1 MERLPELPPMIGE
14 SAHFLDLMERVQ
26 LAAPQDR
33 PVLVIGERG
42 TGKELIANR
51 LHFLSKRW
59 QGPFVELNCA
69 SLPDTL
75 LETELFGH
83 EAGAFTGATQRRV
96 GRFEVANGGTL
107 FLDEIANA
115 TLKAQEKILRVIEY
129 GTFERV
135 GGNRTIS
142 VDVRVVGATNVDLP
156 SEAEAG
162 RFRADLLDRLSFD
175 VLTVPPLRARKHD
188 IALLATHFGRRMS
201 NELGWPSLPGFSE
214 AARVALAKHAW
225 PGNIRELRNAV
236 ERAVYLHP
244 SPDTPVETI
253 NFDPFE
259 SPFRP
264 ARAAIPGIAP
274 ATIRSQNVA
283 AYDAPAT
290 DISLPRAKWPLDLKT
305 ALAEIEIRLLTEAL
319 EVNRHNQKDA
329 AKHLGLGYHQFR
341 SRLRKY
347 AIA

>member
-69 SLPDTL
+69 ALPDTL

-135 GGNRTIS
+135 GGNRMIN

-162 RFRADLLDRLSFD
+162 RFRPDLLDRLSFD
-175 VLTVPPLRARKHD
+175 VLTVPPLRAREHD
-188 IALLATHFGRRMS
+188 VALLATHFGRRMA
-201 NELGWPSLPGFSE
+201 NELGWPSFPGFSQ
-214 AARVALAKHAW
+214 AALAALAKHAW

-244 SPDTPVETI
+244 SPDVAVERI
-253 NFDPFE
+253 DFDPFA

-264 ARAAIPGIAP
+264 ARAAPIASVT
-274 ATIRSQNVA
+274 ARSQHA
-283 AYDAPAT
+283 PPGGAMTSDASRPH
-290 DISLPRAKWPLDLKT
+290 AKWPIDLRAT
-305 ALAEIEIRLLTEAL
+305 LAEIEIRLLTEAL

>member
-14 SAHFLDLMERVQ
+14 SPHFLDLMERVQ

-59 QGPFVELNCA
+59 QGPYVELNCA

-83 EAGAFTGATQRRV
+83 EAGAFTGATQRRI

-142 VDVRVVGATNVDLP
+142 VDVR
-156 SEAEAG
+156 
-162 RFRADLLDRLSFD
+162 LSFD
-175 VLTVPPLRARKHD
+175 VLTVPPLRARVGD

-201 NELGWPSLPGFSE
+201 NELGWPSFPGFSPQ
-214 AARVALAKHAW
+214 AFAALAKHEW

-236 ERAVYLHP
+236 ERAVYLHS
-244 SPDTPVETI
+244 SPDTPVETL

-264 ARAAIPGIAP
+264 APAQSMAVTPKSQPAAARA
-274 ATIRSQNVA
+274 TNVA
-283 AYDAPAT
+283 DATAVN
-290 DISLPRAKWPLDLKT
+290 AKWPINLKST
-305 ALAEIEIRLLTEAL
+305 LAELEIRLLTEAL
-319 EVNRHNQKDA
+319 EINRHNQKDA

-347 AIA
+347 AIG

>member
-59 QGPFVELNCA
+59 QGPYVELNCA

-96 GRFEVANGGTL
+96 GRFELANGGTL

-175 VLTVPPLRARKHD
+175 VLTVPPLRARVGD
-188 IALLATHFGRRMS
+188 IALLATHFGRGMS
-201 NELGWPSLPGFSE
+201 NELGWPSFPGFSQQ
-214 AARVALAKHAW
+214 ALAGLAKHAW

-244 SPDTPVETI
+244 DPDMPVDAI

-264 ARAAIPGIAP
+264 ARAAEPGP
-274 ATIRSQNVA
+274 VTTRSHNAKTREGGGADGAGVH
-283 AYDAPAT
+283 
-290 DISLPRAKWPLDLKT
+290 AKWPLDLKT
-305 ALAEIEIRLLTEAL
+305 TLAEIEIRLLREAL

>member
-14 SAHFLDLMERVQ
+14 SPHFLDLMERVQ

-59 QGPFVELNCA
+59 QGPYIELNCA

-83 EAGAFTGATQRRV
+83 EAGAFTGATQRRI

-175 VLTVPPLRARKHD
+175 VLTVPPLRARAGD

-201 NELGWPSLPGFSE
+201 NELGWPSFPGFSPQ
-214 AARVALAKHAW
+214 AFAALAKHDW

-236 ERAVYLHP
+236 ERAVYLHS
-244 SPDTPVETI
+244 SPDTPVETL

-264 ARAAIPGIAP
+264 APAQSMPVTPKSQPAAARA
-274 ATIRSQNVA
+274 TNVA
-283 AYDAPAT
+283 DATAVN
-290 DISLPRAKWPLDLKT
+290 AKWPINLKST
-305 ALAEIEIRLLTEAL
+305 LAELEIRLLTEAL
-319 EVNRHNQKDA
+319 EINRHNQKDA

-347 AIA
+347 AIG